1 MCGLRESPRQSSSP
15 EVFHIWHNLLPASTG
30 HFVPNSRW
38 KGKILMKIRPGEALR
53 NEIILQGN
61 CQTHLFSLQEVRHCK
76 LFQGLFWLGKK
87 VQEKENY

>member
-1 MCGLRESPRQSSSP
+1 
-15 EVFHIWHNLLPASTG
+15 
-30 HFVPNSRW
+30 
-38 KGKILMKIRPGEALR
+38 MKIRPGEALR

>member
-1 MCGLRESPRQSSSP
+1 
-15 EVFHIWHNLLPASTG
+15 
-30 HFVPNSRW
+30 
-38 KGKILMKIRPGEALR
+38 MKIRPGEALR

-87 VQEKENY
+87 VQEKENYLFLLDKKSHQCVTLSLPLHFLGDQ